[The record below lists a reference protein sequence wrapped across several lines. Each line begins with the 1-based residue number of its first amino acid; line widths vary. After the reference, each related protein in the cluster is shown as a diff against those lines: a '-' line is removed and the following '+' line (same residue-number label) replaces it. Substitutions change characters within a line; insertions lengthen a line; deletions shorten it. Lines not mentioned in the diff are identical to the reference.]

1 MVLLHYSILVLV
13 LYRIKETKGRI
24 YKQSFPQALVLR
36 LCGLQNMGI
45 PSLLVLVCHTAVNI
59 C

>member
-1 MVLLHYSILVLV
+1 MVLLHYSILVLI

-24 YKQSFPQALVLR
+24 SFPQALVLR

-45 PSLLVLVCHTAVNI
+45 PNLLVLVCPMAVNV